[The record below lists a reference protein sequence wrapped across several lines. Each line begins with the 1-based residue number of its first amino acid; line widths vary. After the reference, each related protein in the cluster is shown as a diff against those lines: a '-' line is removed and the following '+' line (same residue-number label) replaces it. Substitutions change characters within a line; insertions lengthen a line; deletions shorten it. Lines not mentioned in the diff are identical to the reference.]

1 MTDKNTGE
9 LNMISAGQKVN
20 KLMQDFF
27 TAYFNERDYKAAADF
42 LREDIRWIGL
52 GAVCNA
58 RDRSEA
64 VKFLQAEIA
73 ALPYAV
79 FFEYENVQS
88 MMLSETAAV
97 FLCDLLLKKNKDGDD
112 SDISIRVM
120 AACNCCDS
128 VWKIAALHVSQ
139 ANMGPETG
147 DFFPAALRM
156 EKVAEVESSINRQ
169 MLGLLNRSIPGGILG
184 GYVAPGFPLYYVNE
198 RMLAYLGYTYEEF
211 VTDTKGLVMNGI
223 HPDDLERVE
232 QIASRA
238 MEQDS
243 EYEVKYRMKKKDG
256 SYIWVSDIGKKVL
269 AVNGKAACIS
279 VIRDISGEIEAKQKL
294 YEESVESWQQK
305 NILQNIIDTM
315 PSGLLQCSFDR
326 IPKALMVNRTGA
338 NILGFENEH
347 EFFLQRDVCDNILRC
362 IHPEDRTKVLEELF
376 SIAEA
381 GIVKNS
387 SHRIK
392 TAAGEER
399 WVRSAACVIQNQQ
412 GEKIYQIIFHDV
424 TEILQLRRKN
434 KQWDLMERSALYTAI
449 TSAYPMI
456 IFGNLT
462 RNTCSVLDQEGQRL
476 HSLDCGSYD
485 AMVNGVLNSVAP
497 EYRDEFVGKFARQN
511 QLAEYE
517 RGANETYM
525 EHRQLLDDGQ
535 YHWVSAHKIKVENP
549 VNDDILTVSLIRC
562 IDEQKDNEA
571 EKNQILRTA
580 LGAAEAANNAKTE
593 FLSRMSHEIRT
604 PMNAIIGMTAIALS
618 ALDNKERISDC
629 LAKIG
634 ISARFLLS
642 LINDILD
649 MSRIES
655 GRMNLAHEKFDF
667 EEMINGLSSLFY
679 PQAEEKGLKFNTVIE
694 GVTEELYIGD
704 SLRLRQILLNILS
717 NALKFTPSGGRIQF
731 TIRQMSRGDKDAW
744 LRFTVSDTGIG
755 MSKVFQKHLFESFE
769 QENPNIS
776 IKYGG
781 TGLGLAICKNLVT
794 LMGGSINVHSI
805 EGVGSEFCVD
815 VKLGLTEESYR
826 RKNFDILKLRDL
838 KTLIVDDD
846 IVTCEHASLIMSD
859 LGLQAEYV
867 TSGASAVLEIEKGI
881 REMKPYDIVLVDL
894 KMPDMDGIQTAKA
907 IRRLVGSE
915 TLVVVM
921 TAYEWKEIEA
931 DARRAGVDFFI
942 TKPLFRSELVDLF
955 EKINDFSEAVY
966 EPETAKGEIQFA
978 GERILL
984 VEDNE
989 LNLEVAASLLEM
1001 KGLTIESACN
1011 GLQALEKFCST
1022 PVGYYDA
1029 VLMDIRMPVMDGL
1042 EAARN
1047 IRLFDKSDAQ
1057 TIPIIAM
1064 TANAFD
1070 EDVEKS
1076 HAAGMNA
1083 HLAKP
1088 IDPEKLFAVLQE
1100 FI

>member
-1 MTDKNTGE
+1 
-9 LNMISAGQKVN
+9 MICCS
-20 KLMQDFF
+20 
-27 TAYFNERDYKAAADF
+27 
-42 LREDIRWIGL
+42 
-52 GAVCNA
+52 
-58 RDRSEA
+58 
-64 VKFLQAEIA
+64 
-73 ALPYAV
+73 
-79 FFEYENVQS
+79 
-88 MMLSETAAV
+88 
-97 FLCDLLLKKNKDGDD
+97 KKNKDGYD

-147 DFFPAALRM
+147 DFFPAAFSM
-156 EKVAEVESSINRQ
+156 EKVGEVESSINRQ

-211 VTDTKGLVMNGI
+211 VADTKGLVMNGI

-238 MEQDS
+238 MDQDS

-256 SYIWVSDIGKKVL
+256 SYIWVSDVGKKVL
-269 AVNGKAACIS
+269 AVNGNAACIS

-294 YEESVESWQQK
+294 FEESVENRQQK

-347 EFFLQRDVCDNILRC
+347 EFFLRRDVCDNILRC

-376 SIAEA
+376 SIAEE

-434 KQWDLMERSALYTAI
+434 QQWDLMERSALYTAI

-462 RNTCSVLDQEGQRL
+462 RNTCSVLDQEGQSL

-485 AMVNGVLNSVAP
+485 A
-497 EYRDEFVGKFARQN
+497 EFTSKFARQN

-517 RGANETYM
+517 RGAHETYM

-655 GRMNLAHEKFDF
+655 GRMSLAHEKFDF
-667 EEMINGLSSLFY
+667 EEMINGLNSLFY

-694 GVTEELYIGD
+694 GMTEELYIGD

-717 NALKFTPSGGRIQF
+717 NALKFTPEGGRIQF

-826 RKNFDILKLRDL
+826 RKNLDLLKFRDL

-867 TSGASAVLEIEKGI
+867 TSGALAVLEIEKGI
-881 REMKPYDIVLVDL
+881 REMNPYDIVLVDL
-894 KMPDMDGIQTAKA
+894 KMPDMDGIQTTKA
-907 IRRLVGSE
+907 IRRLVGAE

-921 TAYEWKEIEA
+921 TAYEWKELEA
-931 DARRAGVDFFI
+931 DARHAGVDFFI

-966 EPETAKGEIQFA
+966 EPEAAKGEVQFA

>member
-1 MTDKNTGE
+1 
-9 LNMISAGQKVN
+9 MISAGQKVN

-52 GAVCNA
+52 EAVCNA

-73 ALPYAV
+73 ALQYAV

-147 DFFPAALRM
+147 DFFPAALSM

-198 RMLAYLGYTYEEF
+198 RMLTYLGYTYEEF

-243 EYEVKYRMKKKDG
+243 EYEVRYRMKKKDG

-347 EFFLQRDVCDNILRC
+347 EFFLQMDVCDNILRC

-562 IDEQKDNEA
+562 IDEQKDNEV

-655 GRMNLAHEKFDF
+655 GRMSLAHEKFDF

-907 IRRLVGSE
+907 IRRLVGAE

>member
-1 MTDKNTGE
+1 
-9 LNMISAGQKVN
+9 MISAGQKVN

-27 TAYFNERDYKAAADF
+27 TAYFNERDYKAAAGF

-52 GAVCNA
+52 GAVCSA

-73 ALPYAV
+73 AAPYAV
-79 FFEYENVQS
+79 FFEYENVQNT
-88 MMLSETAAV
+88 MLSETAAV
-97 FLCDLLLKKNKDGDD
+97 FLCDLLLKKNKDGYD

-147 DFFPAALRM
+147 DFFPAAFSM

-211 VTDTKGLVMNGI
+211 VADTKGLVMNGI

-238 MEQDS
+238 MDQDS

-256 SYIWVSDIGKKVL
+256 SYIWVSDVGKKVL
-269 AVNGKAACIS
+269 AVNGNAACIS

-294 YEESVESWQQK
+294 
-305 NILQNIIDTM
+305 
-315 PSGLLQCSFDR
+315 F
-326 IPKALMVNRTGA
+326 
-338 NILGFENEH
+338 
-347 EFFLQRDVCDNILRC
+347 
-362 IHPEDRTKVLEELF
+362 
-376 SIAEA
+376 
-381 GIVKNS
+381 
-387 SHRIK
+387 
-392 TAAGEER
+392 EER

-434 KQWDLMERSALYTAI
+434 QQWDLMERSALYTAI

-462 RNTCSVLDQEGQRL
+462 RNTCSVLDQEGQSL

-485 AMVNGVLNSVAP
+485 AMVNGVLGSVAP
-497 EYRDEFVGKFARQN
+497 EYRDEFTSKFARQN

-517 RGANETYM
+517 RGAHETYM

-655 GRMNLAHEKFDF
+655 GRMSLAHEKFDF
-667 EEMINGLSSLFY
+667 EEMINGLNSLFY

-694 GVTEELYIGD
+694 GMTEELYIGD

-717 NALKFTPSGGRIQF
+717 NALKFTPEGGRIQF

-826 RKNFDILKLRDL
+826 RKNLDLLKFRDL

-859 LGLQAEYV
+859 LGVQAEYV
-867 TSGASAVLEIEKGI
+867 TSGALAVLEIEKGI
-881 REMKPYDIVLVDL
+881 REMNPYDIVLVDL
-894 KMPDMDGIQTAKA
+894 KMPDMDGIQTTKA
-907 IRRLVGSE
+907 IRRLVGAE

-921 TAYEWKEIEA
+921 TAYEWKELEA
-931 DARRAGVDFFI
+931 DARHAGVDFFI

-966 EPETAKGEIQFA
+966 EPEAAKGEVQFA

>member
-1 MTDKNTGE
+1 
-9 LNMISAGQKVN
+9 MISAGQKVN

>member
-27 TAYFNERDYKAAADF
+27 TAYFNERDYKAAAGF

-52 GAVCNA
+52 GAVCSA

-73 ALPYAV
+73 AAPYAV
-79 FFEYENVQS
+79 FFEYENVQNT
-88 MMLSETAAV
+88 MLSETAAV
-97 FLCDLLLKKNKDGDD
+97 FLCDLLLKKNKDGYD

-147 DFFPAALRM
+147 DFFPAAFSM

-211 VTDTKGLVMNGI
+211 VADTKGLVMNGI

-238 MEQDS
+238 MDQDS

-256 SYIWVSDIGKKVL
+256 SYIWVSDVGKKVL
-269 AVNGKAACIS
+269 AVNGNAACIS

-294 YEESVESWQQK
+294 FEESVENRQQK

-347 EFFLQRDVCDNILRC
+347 EFFLRRDVCDNILRC

-376 SIAEA
+376 SIAEE

-434 KQWDLMERSALYTAI
+434 QQWDLMERSALYTAI

-462 RNTCSVLDQEGQRL
+462 RNTCSVLDQEGQSL

-485 AMVNGVLNSVAP
+485 AMVNGVLGSVAP
-497 EYRDEFVGKFARQN
+497 EYRDEFTSKFARQN

-517 RGANETYM
+517 RGAHETYM

-604 PMNAIIGMTAIALS
+604 PMNAIIGMTTIAS
-618 ALDNKERISDC
+618 MHIDDRERIVDC
-629 LAKIG
+629 LKKIMV
-634 ISARFLLS
+634 SSKLLLN
-642 LINDILD
+642 LINEVLD
-649 MSRIES
+649 MSKVES
-655 GRMNLAHEKFDF
+655 GHILLTDEEFDMGELLQSVITMVQTSVSQKFQDFRVHLFQVKHEK
-667 EEMINGLSSLFY
+667 L
-679 PQAEEKGLKFNTVIE
+679 
-694 GVTEELYIGD
+694 IGD
-704 SLRLRQILLNILS
+704 VQRIL
-717 NALKFTPSGGRIQF
+717 
-731 TIRQMSRGDKDAW
+731 
-744 LRFTVSDTGIG
+744 VE
-755 MSKVFQKHLFESFE
+755 SKVIAPHHAREIRSAL
-769 QENPNIS
+769 N
-776 IKYGG
+776 
-781 TGLGLAICKNLVT
+781 
-794 LMGGSINVHSI
+794 
-805 EGVGSEFCVD
+805 D
-815 VKLGLTEESYR
+815 V
-826 RKNFDILKLRDL
+826 
-838 KTLIVDDD
+838 
-846 IVTCEHASLIMSD
+846 
-859 LGLQAEYV
+859 
-867 TSGASAVLEIEKGI
+867 
-881 REMKPYDIVLVDL
+881 
-894 KMPDMDGIQTAKA
+894 
-907 IRRLVGSE
+907 IRRTMG
-915 TLVVVM
+915 
-921 TAYEWKEIEA
+921 K
-931 DARRAGVDFFI
+931 
-942 TKPLFRSELVDLF
+942 
-955 EKINDFSEAVY
+955 
-966 EPETAKGEIQFA
+966 
-978 GERILL
+978 
-984 VEDNE
+984 
-989 LNLEVAASLLEM
+989 
-1001 KGLTIESACN
+1001 
-1011 GLQALEKFCST
+1011 
-1022 PVGYYDA
+1022 
-1029 VLMDIRMPVMDGL
+1029 
-1042 EAARN
+1042 
-1047 IRLFDKSDAQ
+1047 
-1057 TIPIIAM
+1057 
-1064 TANAFD
+1064 
-1070 EDVEKS
+1070 
-1076 HAAGMNA
+1076 
-1083 HLAKP
+1083 
-1088 IDPEKLFAVLQE
+1088 
-1100 FI
+1100 

>member
-1 MTDKNTGE
+1 
-9 LNMISAGQKVN
+9 MISAGQKVN

-147 DFFPAALRM
+147 DFFPAALSM

-198 RMLAYLGYTYEEF
+198 RMLTYLGYTYEEF

-243 EYEVKYRMKKKDG
+243 EYEVRYRMKKKDG

-269 AVNGKAACIS
+269 DVNGKAACIS

-604 PMNAIIGMTAIALS
+604 PMNAIIGMTEIANMYIDDKDKVL
-618 ALDNKERISDC
+618 DC
-629 LAKIG
+629 LKKISSSG
-634 ISARFLLS
+634 KHLLA
-642 LINDILD
+642 LINEVLD
-649 MSRIES
+649 MNKIES
-655 GRMNLAHEKFDF
+655 GKLDLIEEEANIKEIINNIIYMVRDLACDKHHELIVDTGNIKH
-667 EEMINGLSSLFY
+667 
-679 PQAEEKGLKFNTVIE
+679 KTVITD
-694 GVTEELYIGD
+694 GA
-704 SLRLRQILLNILS
+704 RLQQALLNFIS
-717 NALKFTPSGGRIQF
+717 NAVKYTPDGGKISCIVSESTSDVRQKSYYQF
-731 TIRQMSRGDKDAW
+731 VIEDN
-744 LRFTVSDTGIG
+744 GIG
-755 MSKVFQKHLFESFE
+755 MSDEFIEQIFEPFARAEDTRINKIEGS
-769 QENPNIS
+769 
-776 IKYGG
+776 
-781 TGLGLAICKNLVT
+781 GLGMPIA
-794 LMGGSINVHSI
+794 GSIISKMDGDITVESRIN
-805 EGVGSEFCVD
+805 EGSKFTITIPFNYVCTDNDMNAGNSETEEIDIKAMDFSGYKILLAEDNDINAEIACEILEMSGFEVD
-815 VKLGLTEESYR
+815 V
-826 RKNFDILKLRDL
+826 
-838 KTLIVDDD
+838 
-846 IVTCEHASLIMSD
+846 
-859 LGLQAEYV
+859 
-867 TSGASAVLEIEKGI
+867 
-881 REMKPYDIVLVDL
+881 
-894 KMPDMDGIQTAKA
+894 
-907 IRRLVGSE
+907 
-915 TLVVVM
+915 
-921 TAYEWKEIEA
+921 
-931 DARRAGVDFFI
+931 
-942 TKPLFRSELVDLF
+942 
-955 EKINDFSEAVY
+955 
-966 EPETAKGEIQFA
+966 
-978 GERILL
+978 
-984 VEDNE
+984 
-989 LNLEVAASLLEM
+989 
-1001 KGLTIESACN
+1001 ACN
-1011 GLQALEKFCST
+1011 GMEALERYRNSSL
-1022 PVGYYDA
+1022 GYYDLI
-1029 VLMDIRMPVMDGL
+1029 LMDIQMPEMNGYDTTV
-1042 EAARN
+1042 A
-1047 IRLFDKSDAQ
+1047 IRSLNRKDAKEV
-1057 TIPIIAM
+1057 PILAM
-1064 TANAFD
+1064 TANAFA
-1070 EDVEKS
+1070 EDVMAAKKS
-1076 HAAGMNA
+1076 GINEHI
-1083 HLAKP
+1083 AKP
-1088 IDPEKLFAVLQE
+1088 LDISQMYNILTRFLKK
-1100 FI
+1100 

>member
-1 MTDKNTGE
+1 
-9 LNMISAGQKVN
+9 MISAGQKVN

-243 EYEVKYRMKKKDG
+243 EYEVRYRMKKKDG

>member
-1 MTDKNTGE
+1 
-9 LNMISAGQKVN
+9 MISAGQKVN

-27 TAYFNERDYKAAADF
+27 TAYFNERDYKAAAGF

-52 GAVCNA
+52 GAVCSA

-73 ALPYAV
+73 VAPYAV
-79 FFEYENVQS
+79 FFEYENVQNV
-88 MMLSETAAV
+88 MLSETAAV
-97 FLCDLLLKKNKDGDD
+97 FLCDLLLKKNKDGYD

-147 DFFPAALRM
+147 DFFPAAFSM

-211 VTDTKGLVMNGI
+211 VADTKGLVMNGI

-238 MEQDS
+238 MDQDS

-256 SYIWVSDIGKKVL
+256 SYIWVSDVGKKVL
-269 AVNGKAACIS
+269 AVNGNAACIS

-294 YEESVESWQQK
+294 FEESVENRQQK

-347 EFFLQRDVCDNILRC
+347 EFFLRRDVCDNILRC

-376 SIAEA
+376 SIAEE

-434 KQWDLMERSALYTAI
+434 QQWNLMERSALYTAI

-462 RNTCSVLDQEGQRL
+462 RNTCSVLDQEGQSL

-485 AMVNGVLNSVAP
+485 AMVNGVLGSVAP
-497 EYRDEFVGKFARQN
+497 EYRDEFTSKFARQN

-517 RGANETYM
+517 RGAHETYM

-655 GRMNLAHEKFDF
+655 GRMSLAHEKFDF
-667 EEMINGLSSLFY
+667 EEMINGLNSLFY

-694 GVTEELYIGD
+694 GMTEELYIGD

-717 NALKFTPSGGRIQF
+717 NALKFTPEGGRIQF

-826 RKNFDILKLRDL
+826 RKNLDLLKFRDL

-859 LGLQAEYV
+859 LGVQAEYV
-867 TSGASAVLEIEKGI
+867 TSGALAVLEIEKGI
-881 REMKPYDIVLVDL
+881 REMNPYDIVLVDL
-894 KMPDMDGIQTAKA
+894 KMPDMDEIQTTKA
-907 IRRLVGSE
+907 IRRLVGAE

-931 DARRAGVDFFI
+931 DARHAGVDFFI

-966 EPETAKGEIQFA
+966 EPEAAKGEVQFA

>member
-1 MTDKNTGE
+1 
-9 LNMISAGQKVN
+9 MIRAGQKVN

-27 TAYFNERDYKAAADF
+27 TAYFNERDYKAAAGF

-52 GAVCNA
+52 GAVCSA

-73 ALPYAV
+73 AAPYAV
-79 FFEYENVQS
+79 FFEYENVQNA
-88 MMLSETAAV
+88 MLSETAAV
-97 FLCDLLLKKNKDGDD
+97 FLCDLLLKKNKDGYD

-147 DFFPAALRM
+147 DFFPAAFSM
-156 EKVAEVESSINRQ
+156 EKVAKVESSINRQ

-211 VTDTKGLVMNGI
+211 VADTKGLVMNGI

-238 MEQDS
+238 MDQDS

-256 SYIWVSDIGKKVL
+256 SYIWVSDVGKKVL
-269 AVNGKAACIS
+269 AVNGNAACIS

-294 YEESVESWQQK
+294 FEESVENRQQK

-347 EFFLQRDVCDNILRC
+347 EFFLRRDVCDNILRC

-376 SIAEA
+376 SIAEE

-434 KQWDLMERSALYTAI
+434 QQWDLMERSALYTAI

-462 RNTCSVLDQEGQRL
+462 RNTCSVLDQEGQSL

-485 AMVNGVLNSVAP
+485 AMVNGVLGSVAP
-497 EYRDEFVGKFARQN
+497 EYRDEFTSKFARQN

-517 RGANETYM
+517 RGAHETYM

-655 GRMNLAHEKFDF
+655 GRMSLAHEKFDF
-667 EEMINGLSSLFY
+667 EEMINGLNSLFY

-694 GVTEELYIGD
+694 GMTEELYIGD

-717 NALKFTPSGGRIQF
+717 NALKFTPEGGRIQF

-826 RKNFDILKLRDL
+826 RKNLDLLKFRDL

-859 LGLQAEYV
+859 LGVQAEYV
-867 TSGASAVLEIEKGI
+867 TSGALAVLEIEKGI
-881 REMKPYDIVLVDL
+881 REMNPYDIVLVDL
-894 KMPDMDGIQTAKA
+894 KMPDMDGIQTTKA
-907 IRRLVGSE
+907 IRRLVGAE

-921 TAYEWKEIEA
+921 TAYEWKELEA
-931 DARRAGVDFFI
+931 DARHAGVDFFI

-966 EPETAKGEIQFA
+966 EPEAAKGEVQFA

>member
-1 MTDKNTGE
+1 MP
-9 LNMISAGQKVN
+9 GQKVN

-147 DFFPAALRM
+147 DFFPAALSM

-198 RMLAYLGYTYEEF
+198 RMLTYLGYTYEEF

-232 QIASRA
+232 QIAIRA

-243 EYEVKYRMKKKDG
+243 EYEVRYRMKKKDG

-269 AVNGKAACIS
+269 DVNGKAACIS

-655 GRMNLAHEKFDF
+655 GRMSLAHEKLILN
-667 EEMINGLSSLFY
+667 EMINGLSSLFL

-907 IRRLVGSE
+907 IRRLVGAE

-966 EPETAKGEIQFA
+966 EPETAKGGIQFA

>member
-1 MTDKNTGE
+1 
-9 LNMISAGQKVN
+9 MISAGQKVN

-27 TAYFNERDYKAAADF
+27 TAYFNERDYKAAAGF

-52 GAVCNA
+52 GAVCSA

-73 ALPYAV
+73 AAPYAV
-79 FFEYENVQS
+79 FFEYENVQNT
-88 MMLSETAAV
+88 MLSETAAV
-97 FLCDLLLKKNKDGDD
+97 FLCDLLLKKNKDGYD

-147 DFFPAALRM
+147 DFFPAAFSM

-211 VTDTKGLVMNGI
+211 VADTKGLVMNGI

-238 MEQDS
+238 MDQDS
-243 EYEVKYRMKKKDG
+243 EHEVKYRMKKKDG
-256 SYIWVSDIGKKVL
+256 SYIWVSDVGKKVL
-269 AVNGKAACIS
+269 AVNGNAACIS

-294 YEESVESWQQK
+294 FEESVENRQQK

-347 EFFLQRDVCDNILRC
+347 EFFLRRDVCDNILRC

-376 SIAEA
+376 SIAEE

-434 KQWDLMERSALYTAI
+434 QQWDLMERSALYTAI

-462 RNTCSVLDQEGQRL
+462 RNTCSVLDQEGQSL

-485 AMVNGVLNSVAP
+485 AMVNGVLGSVAP
-497 EYRDEFVGKFARQN
+497 EYRDEFTSKFARQN

-517 RGANETYM
+517 RGAHETYM

-655 GRMNLAHEKFDF
+655 GRMSLAHEKFDF
-667 EEMINGLSSLFY
+667 EEMINGLNSLFY

-694 GVTEELYIGD
+694 GMTEELYIGD

-717 NALKFTPSGGRIQF
+717 NALKFTPEGGRIQF
-731 TIRQMSRGDKDAW
+731 RIRQMSRGDKDAW

-826 RKNFDILKLRDL
+826 RKNLDLLKFRDL

-859 LGLQAEYV
+859 LGVQAEYV
-867 TSGASAVLEIEKGI
+867 TSGALAVLEIEKGI
-881 REMKPYDIVLVDL
+881 RKMNPYDIVLVDL
-894 KMPDMDGIQTAKA
+894 KMPDMDGIQTTKA
-907 IRRLVGSE
+907 IRRLVGAE

-921 TAYEWKEIEA
+921 TAYEWKELEA
-931 DARRAGVDFFI
+931 DARHAGVKFFI

-966 EPETAKGEIQFA
+966 EPEAAKGEVQFA

>member
-1 MTDKNTGE
+1 
-9 LNMISAGQKVN
+9 MISAGQKVN

-147 DFFPAALRM
+147 DFFPAALSM

-198 RMLAYLGYTYEEF
+198 RMLTYLGYTYEEF

-243 EYEVKYRMKKKDG
+243 EYEVRYRMKKKDG

-269 AVNGKAACIS
+269 DVNGKAACIS

-655 GRMNLAHEKFDF
+655 GRMSLAHEKFDF

-907 IRRLVGSE
+907 IRRLVGAE

-1011 GLQALEKFCST
+1011 GLAGTGKILFNSCW
-1022 PVGYYDA
+1022 
-1029 VLMDIRMPVMDGL
+1029 VL
-1042 EAARN
+1042 
-1047 IRLFDKSDAQ
+1047 
-1057 TIPIIAM
+1057 
-1064 TANAFD
+1064 
-1070 EDVEKS
+1070 
-1076 HAAGMNA
+1076 
-1083 HLAKP
+1083 
-1088 IDPEKLFAVLQE
+1088 
-1100 FI
+1100 

>member
-1 MTDKNTGE
+1 
-9 LNMISAGQKVN
+9 MISAGQKVN

-147 DFFPAALRM
+147 DFFPAALSM
-156 EKVAEVESSINRQ
+156 EKVTEVESSINRQ

-198 RMLAYLGYTYEEF
+198 RMLTYLGYTYEEF

-243 EYEVKYRMKKKDG
+243 EYEVRYRMKKKDG

-485 AMVNGVLNSVAP
+485 AMVNGVLDSVAP

-655 GRMNLAHEKFDF
+655 GRMSLAHEKFDF

-907 IRRLVGSE
+907 IRRLVGAE

-1001 KGLTIESACN
+1001 KGLTTESACN